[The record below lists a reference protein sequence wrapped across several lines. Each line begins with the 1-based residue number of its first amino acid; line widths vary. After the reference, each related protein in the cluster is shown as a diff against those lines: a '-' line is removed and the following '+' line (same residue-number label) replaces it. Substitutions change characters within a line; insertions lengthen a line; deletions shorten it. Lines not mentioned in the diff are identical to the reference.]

1 MDDLITSAWVILSGL
16 FVATLVIA
24 NAENL
29 YALSKGIA
37 GKRTVKEQRK
47 SVGYIEE
54 SLSPGEKIEAI
65 FKLHWA
71 AWASVYIL
79 VALSL
84 LLFAITLPIAVYV
97 WLRLRNIEMGLTNKR
112 VIMKKGIIGRK
123 TEEIQVASIETVE
136 MDQGAIGRIFG
147 FATVKV
153 TGRGTSSIVFKTLD
167 NPIAAKK
174 TIEKFCPAF
183 STESECHTLR

>member
-1 MDDLITSAWVILSGL
+1 MDDLVTSAWVILSGL

-24 NAENL
+24 NAENI
-29 YALSKGIA
+29 YALSKGLA
-37 GKRTVKEQRK
+37 GKRAVKEHRK

-54 SLSPGEKIEAI
+54 SLSPGEKIEVI

-71 AWASVYIL
+71 AWAPVYIL

-84 LLFAITLPIAVYV
+84 LTFGITLPIAAYA

-112 VIMKKGIIGRK
+112 VVMKKGIIGRK
-123 TEEIQVASIETVE
+123 TEEMQVASIETVE
-136 MDQGAIGRIFG
+136 MDQGAVGRIFG
-147 FATVKV
+147 FAAVKI
-153 TGRGTSSIVFKTLD
+153 TGRGTSSIVFKTLN
-167 NPIAAKK
+167 NPLAAKK

-183 STESECHTLR
+183 STAE